1 MSLHNINFFLT
12 PEKYQQGGQQ
22 EFYNDEELKGMIDY
36 FNDLFSL
43 TTVTL
48 TINSI
53 QFTEIQK
60 CHTLQNLFTKYQMY
74 KYA

>member
-36 FNDLFSL
+36 FNDLF
-43 TTVTL
+43 
-48 TINSI
+48 
-53 QFTEIQK
+53 
-60 CHTLQNLFTKYQMY
+60 
-74 KYA
+74 